1 MAVGRLEVVA
11 LAALLVTAGCSGL
24 GSVGDA
30 GDGGPTSSLTP
41 APVPEDDSREMLAPG
56 LTADG
61 VESPGA
67 LADGHAASLDNR
79 SYRLVV
85 NQTVHYENG
94 TLREQL
100 LFDLSLAADRSYLVQ
115 TATAGPEAPVFL
127 GTPPARAA
135 FWSNGSVY
143 TRRLTRD
150 NETTYTTFQPTDGAG
165 TWQFW
170 ARTVPFGGRLASPR
184 RFVETTFA
192 SVPTRI
198 TRRVPADDAVTYW
211 LAGSR
216 ATGPLPGV
224 SDPRRVDLEARV
236 TTSGLVRLLRL
247 SYVGTV
253 EGETVRVRMR
263 VRYRDVGNTT
273 VERPPWTDRALGQAE

>member
-1 MAVGRLEVVA
+1 
-11 LAALLVTAGCSGL
+11 
-24 GSVGDA
+24 
-30 GDGGPTSSLTP
+30 
-41 APVPEDDSREMLAPG
+41 
-56 LTADG
+56 
-61 VESPGA
+61 
-67 LADGHAASLDNR
+67 
-79 SYRLVV
+79 
-85 NQTVHYENG
+85 
-94 TLREQL
+94 
-100 LFDLSLAADRSYLVQ
+100 
-115 TATAGPEAPVFL
+115 
-127 GTPPARAA
+127 
-135 FWSNGSVY
+135 
-143 TRRLTRD
+143 LTRD
-150 NETTYTTFQPTDGAG
+150 NETTYTEFQPTDGAG
-165 TWQFW
+165 TWQYW
-170 ARTVPFGGRLASPR
+170 ARTVPFGGRQASPR
-184 RFVETTFA
+184 DFLGRTFS